1 MQYQEQQQIEQLN
14 KQIFDKIISTVSAE
28 EFIEYY
34 MYHTQVE
41 TLEYFGLRT
50 LKQLR
55 KVLEHF
61 NYDFSQPKPSKF
73 KGKPAPRSHES
84 YIKAGIKSAITQRT
98 AWANKSEEERAAWS
112 KKQSEAHLNSPSFKK
127 KITASNK
134 AYRASLSTEEVNKQ
148 NELRSLSMKAW
159 WNSLSNEEK
168 AAVIATRFRDGRSYS
183 QKDSKPNKAFAA
195 LLSAA
200 NISFEREF
208 CINKKLFDFKVGD
221 YLIEINPTFTHNS
234 TFTPFAYN
242 KPLAKTYHRDKS
254 RLAEQYGYKCIQLF
268 EWEDPAKLINILSA
282 NKKIIYARQCEIKE
296 VPKQEAIDF
305 LHRYHLQNYAQASVK
320 LGLYFNHQLVS
331 IMTFGKPRYNKAYEW
346 ELIRYCSSEA
356 VTGGAKKLFKYF
368 IKNYA
373 PASIISY
380 CDKSKF
386 TGQLY
391 SMLGFECLRISS
403 PAKHWHNPKTKQHFT
418 DALVRQQGFSRLIN
432 KKDATLDTLST
443 SNNTTLMLDAG
454 FVEVY
459 DCGQATFVWKS
470 EN

>member
-1 MQYQEQQQIEQLN
+1 MQYQEQLQVEQLN
-14 KQIFDKIISTVSAE
+14 KQIFNNIISTVSAKD
-28 EFIEYY
+28 FIEYY
-34 MYHTQVE
+34 TYHTQAE
-41 TLEYFGLRT
+41 TLEHFGLRT

-55 KVLEHF
+55 KTLEYF

-73 KGKPAPRSHES
+73 KGKAAARSHES
-84 YIKAGIKSAITQRT
+84 YVEAGKKSAVTQR
-98 AWANKSEEERAAWS
+98 ASWANKSEEEREAWS
-112 KKQSEAHLNSPSFKK
+112 KKQSEAHLNSPSFKE
-127 KITASNK
+127 KITASNR
-134 AYRASLSTEEVNKQ
+134 AYRASLSVEEENRQ
-148 NELRSLSMKAW
+148 NEMRSLSMKAW
-159 WNSLSNEEK
+159 WANLSEEEK
-168 AAVIATRFRDGRSYS
+168 AAVMTSRFQDGQSYS
-183 QKDSKPNKAFAA
+183 QKDSRPNKAFAA
-195 LLSAA
+195 LLTAA
-200 NISFEREF
+200 NIDFEREF
-208 CINKKLFDFKVGD
+208 CINRKLFDFKVGD

-268 EWEDPAKLINILSA
+268 EWEDAEKLINILSA
-282 NKKIIYARQCEIKE
+282 NKKIIYARQCEVKE

-305 LHRYHLQNYAQASVK
+305 LYKYHLQNYAQASVK
-320 LGLYFNHQLVS
+320 LGLYYNQQLVS

-368 IKNYA
+368 IKNYT
-373 PASIISY
+373 PRSIISY

-391 SMLGFECLRISS
+391 STLGFECLRVSS

-418 DALVRQQGFSRLIN
+418 DALVRQQGFSRLVN
-432 KKDATLDTLST
+432 KKDAALDNLST
-443 SNNTTLMLDAG
+443 ADNTTLLLEAG

-459 DCGQATFVWKS
+459 DCGQATYVWKNQ
-470 EN
+470 E